1 MSRIFD
7 RRDFLKLGGAA
18 AALAAAGC
26 ATTAGKARVVV
37 IGGGFGGATAAKYI
51 RMWDPAIE
59 VVMVERAN
67 IFTSCP
73 ISNLVLGGSKTMED
87 IRHSYD
93 GLRRHGVQV
102 VNDEATAVDAE
113 KKLVKLERG
122 GDLKYDR
129 LIVSPGIDFM
139 FDQIAGYDA
148 AMKTNRVLHAWKAG
162 AQTIALQQQLA
173 AMKDGGVFVLSVPL
187 APYRCPP
194 GPYERACQVATYFK
208 KAKPRSKV
216 LILDANPDVTSKGP
230 LFKKA
235 WAELYPG
242 MIEFRGNSKAVGV
255 DGQTGTVKLE
265 VEDVRGDV
273 LNVVPPQRAGDIAGK
288 AGLIT
293 ANNRWCGVDWRTME
307 SAAVKGVHVLG
318 DATLSAPLMP
328 KSGAMANQHA
338 KICASAVVAMIN
350 GQAPNPGAEDRQHLL
365 QLRLRQRGDPRCLG
379 AHLGRHGQDA
389 EDGARLGRCLV
400 GAQRDGSRLRLGLGG
415 ERLAGHARLASPA
428 SPKRPRC
435 GGAFSFQAA
444 QVFGDCAAS
453 KQHTAMSP
461 LIGRCCRSPLRR
473 ARWQRTAP
481 PLGTRPA
488 PPAPPPAA
496 QCARAARW

>member
-1 MSRIFD
+1 MRRKFD
-7 RRDFLKLGGAA
+7 RRDFLRLTGAA

-26 ATTAGKARVVV
+26 ATTSQKARVVV

-73 ISNLVLGGSKTMED
+73 ISNLVLGGSKSMED

-129 LIVSPGIDFM
+129 LIVSPGIDFL
-139 FDQIAGYDA
+139 FDEIAGYDA
-148 AMKTNRVLHAWKAG
+148 AMKANRVVHAWRAG

-173 AMKDGGVFVLSVPL
+173 AMKDGGVCVISVPL

-194 GPYERACQVATYFK
+194 GPYERACQVASYFN

-242 MIEFRGNSKAVGV
+242 MIEFRGNAKAIGV
-255 DGQTGTVKLE
+255 DAKTGTVKLE

-273 LNVVPPQRAGDIAGK
+273 LNVIPPHRAGDIAVK

-307 SAAVKGVHVLG
+307 STAVKGVHVLG

-328 KSGAMANQHA
+328 KSGSMANQHA
-338 KICASAVVAMIN
+338 KICASAVVALLS
-350 GQAPNPGAEDRQHLL
+350 GQAPNPEPKIANTCYSYVSADEAIHVASVHTWDDKDKTLKTVPGSGGLSPSMNALE
-365 QLRLRQRGDPRCLG
+365 GDYAYSWAKNVWADML
-379 AHLGRHGQDA
+379 
-389 EDGARLGRCLV
+389 
-400 GAQRDGSRLRLGLGG
+400 
-415 ERLAGHARLASPA
+415 
-428 SPKRPRC
+428 
-435 GGAFSFQAA
+435 
-444 QVFGDCAAS
+444 
-453 KQHTAMSP
+453 T
-461 LIGRCCRSPLRR
+461 
-473 ARWQRTAP
+473 
-481 PLGTRPA
+481 
-488 PPAPPPAA
+488 
-496 QCARAARW
+496 